1 MRADTS
7 SQKRTGN
14 VALVT
19 GGSRGIGAASAT
31 RLARD
36 GADGA
41 ISDVPSVAHADA
53 SVRAR
58 QGQGMRPTACQ
69 VDQAG
74 RAMATNPRPREG
86 HRP

>member
-1 MRADTS
+1 M
-7 SQKRTGN
+7 

-19 GGSRGIGAASAT
+19 GGSRGIGAVIPT

-41 ISDVPSVAHADA
+41 ISNVPSVTHADA

-58 QGQGMRPTACQ
+58 EGQGVRAAACQ
-69 VDQAG
+69 ADQAG
-74 RAMATNPRPREG
+74 RERATNPRPREG